1 MAKYDESDLMDAAQG
16 AGLEELAS
24 RSFKKRYPGQSR
36 PLPSDSA
43 SEDNKKRQDEEAVSV
58 AKRIAKGLIAGPV
71 GVAAEEALKRPPKY
85 DSVMGP
91 DGRFRVPEHL
101 KAKGGAVKIAKGGK
115 VSSASKRAD
124 GCAIKGKTRGRM
136 I

>member
-43 SEDNKKRQDEEAVSV
+43 SEDNKKRQDEEALNI
-58 AKRIAKGLIAGPV
+58 AKRIAKGLASPGGI
-71 GVAAEEALKRPPKY
+71 AAEEAARRMKPY
-85 DSVMGP
+85 
-91 DGRFRVPEHL
+91 
-101 KAKGGAVKIAKGGK
+101 AKGGK

>member
-1 MAKYDESDLMDAAQG
+1 MAKYDEFDFTNAAQG

-24 RSFKKRYPGQSR
+24 RSFKKRYPGQSS

-43 SEDNKKRQDEEAVSV
+43 SEDNKKRQDEEAKNLAKKV
-58 AKRIAKGLIAGPV
+58 AKGIIAGPA
-71 GVAAEEALKRPPKY
+71 GVAAEETVRRMKPY
-85 DSVMGP
+85 
-91 DGRFRVPEHL
+91 
-101 KAKGGAVKIAKGGK
+101 AKGGK